1 LRPMD
6 LTLCMIVK
14 NEEATLSRT
23 LDSVKGVVDEMVV
36 LDTGSRDRT
45 REIAREFGAR
55 VYDFEW
61 CDDFA
66 AARNECLKH
75 AQGDWILVLD
85 ADEVLVPEIVP
96 QIKQA
101 IGSDGLLLINLIR
114 QEIGASQSPYSL
126 VSRLFRNRLDIRF
139 SRPYHAMVDDSVA
152 EILHRE
158 PQWKIASLPE
168 VAIWH
173 SGYQKD
179 AIAAKGKFQ
188 KAQAA
193 MERYIAYY
201 PNDAYACSKLGAL
214 YVETGQI
221 GRGINLLTRGLTAA
235 KNNDNSIVYELNYH
249 LGIAYS
255 QQQQFVKA
263 KEHYQAAINTDVFPA
278 LKLGAYNN
286 LGNLLKDEG
295 DLKSAEKAYKAA
307 LKIDPYFGVGHYN
320 LGLTLKAAG
329 NLADAIAYYRQA
341 IKINPEHAEA
351 HQNLAVALLKIGK
364 MPESLAEFKR
374 AIALHEQRRPFE
386 AERLRRGLQEM
397 GLI

>member
-1 LRPMD
+1 MN
-6 LTLCMIVK
+6 LTLCTIAK

-36 LDTGSRDRT
+36 VDTGSGDRT
-45 REIAREFGAR
+45 REIARESGAR

-66 AARNECLKH
+66 AARNESLKH
-75 AQGDWILVLD
+75 ARGDWILVLD

-96 QIKQA
+96 LLKQA
-101 IGSDGLLLINLIR
+101 IKSDRLLLINLIR

-126 VSRLFRNRLDIRF
+126 VSRLFRNRPDIRF
-139 SRPYHAMVDDSVA
+139 SRPYHAMIDDSAA
-152 EILHRE
+152 EILQRE
-158 PQWKIASLPE
+158 PTWKIASLPD
-168 VAIWH
+168 VAIYH
-173 SGYQKD
+173 SGYHKN
-179 AIAAKGKFQ
+179 AIAAKNKFQ

-214 YVETGQI
+214 YVESGQI
-221 GRGINLLTRGLTAA
+221 GRGINLLTRGLTNVAI
-235 KNNDNSIVYELNYH
+235 DDSIIYELNYH
-249 LGIAYS
+249 LGIAYCL
-255 QQQQFVKA
+255 QQQFVKA
-263 KEHYQAAINTDVFPA
+263 KEHYQSAINTNVFPA

-295 DLKSAEKAYKAA
+295 DLPAAEKAYKAA
-307 LKIDPYFGVGHYN
+307 LKIDPNFATGHYN
-320 LGLTLKAAG
+320 LGLTLKAGG

-341 IKINPEHAEA
+341 IKIAPEYAEA

-374 AIALHEQRRPFE
+374 AIALHEQSRPFE

>member
-1 LRPMD
+1 MN

-23 LDSVKGVVDEMVV
+23 LDSVKGVVDEIVV
-36 LDTGSRDRT
+36 VDTGSGDRT
-45 REIAREFGAR
+45 REIARESGAR

-101 IGSDGLLLINLIR
+101 IASDRLLLINLIR

-126 VSRLFRNRLDIRF
+126 VSRLFRNRPDIRF

-152 EILHRE
+152 EILQRE
-158 PQWKIASLPE
+158 PKWTIASLPD
-168 VAIWH
+168 VAILH

-221 GRGINLLTRGLTAA
+221 GRGINLLTKGLTAA
-235 KNNDNSIVYELNYH
+235 AINDSILYELNYH
-249 LGIAYS
+249 LGIAYR

-263 KEHYQAAINTDVFPA
+263 KEHYQAAINKDVLPA

-307 LKIDPYFGVGHYN
+307 LKIDPNFGVGHYN

-341 IKINPEHAEA
+341 IKIDPEHAEA

>member
-14 NEEATLSRT
+14 NEEVTLSRT
-23 LDSVKGVVDEMVV
+23 LDSVKGLVDEMVV

-66 AARNECLKH
+66 VARNECLKH

-101 IGSDGLLLINLIR
+101 IESDRLLLINLIR

-158 PQWKIASLPE
+158 PKWKIASLPD

-193 MERYIAYY
+193 MERYLAYY

-221 GRGINLLTRGLTAA
+221 GRGINLLTRGLTTA
-235 KNNDNSIVYELNYH
+235 KNNDDSIVYELNYH

-263 KEHYQAAINTDVFPA
+263 KEHYQAAINTNVLPS

-320 LGLTLKAAG
+320 LGVTLKAAG

>member
-1 LRPMD
+1 MD

-36 LDTGSRDRT
+36 VDTGSGDRT

-96 QIKQA
+96 PIKQG
-101 IGSDGLLLINLIR
+101 IQSDRLLLINLIR

-126 VSRLFRNRLDIRF
+126 VSRLFRNRPDIRF

-158 PQWKIASLPE
+158 PNWKIASLPD

-179 AIAAKGKFQ
+179 AIAAKSKFQ

-221 GRGINLLTRGLTAA
+221 GRGIDLLTRGLTAA
-235 KNNDNSIVYELNYH
+235 AIDDSILYELNYH
-249 LGIAYS
+249 LGIAYR

-263 KEHYQAAINTDVFPA
+263 KEHYQAAINTDVMPA

-307 LKIDPYFGVGHYN
+307 LKIDPCFATGHYN

-341 IKINPEHAEA
+341 IKIDPEHAEA

>member
-1 LRPMD
+1 MD

-14 NEEATLSRT
+14 NEEVTLSRT
-23 LDSVKGVVDEMVV
+23 LDSVKGLVDEMVV
-36 LDTGSRDRT
+36 VDTGSRDRT

-55 VYDFEW
+55 VYGFEW

-66 AARNECLKH
+66 VARNECLKH

-96 QIKQA
+96 HIKQA
-101 IGSDGLLLINLIR
+101 IESDRLLLINLIR

-158 PQWKIASLPE
+158 PKWKIASLPD

-193 MERYIAYY
+193 MERYLAYY

-221 GRGINLLTRGLTAA
+221 SRGINLLTTGLTTAA
-235 KNNDNSIVYELNYH
+235 KNDDSIVYELNYH

-364 MPESLAEFKR
+364 MPESLAEFQR

>member
-1 LRPMD
+1 MD
-6 LTLCMIVK
+6 LSLCMIVK
-14 NEEATLSRT
+14 NEEATLPRT
-23 LDSVKGVVDEMVV
+23 LASAKDVVDEMVV
-36 LDTGSRDRT
+36 LDTGSGDRT
-45 REIAREFGAR
+45 CEIAREFGAR
-55 VYDFEW
+55 VYHFEW
-61 CDDFA
+61 RDDFA
-66 AARNECLKH
+66 AARNECLKY
-75 AQGDWILVLD
+75 ATGDWILVLD

-96 QIKQA
+96 HIKQG
-101 IGSDGLLLINLIR
+101 IQGDRTLVINLIR

-126 VSRLFRNRLDIRF
+126 VSRLFRHRHDIRF

-152 EILHRE
+152 EILQRE
-158 PQWKIASLPE
+158 PDWKIVALAD
-168 VAIWH
+168 VAILH
-173 SGYQKD
+173 SGYQQD
-179 AIAAKGKFQ
+179 AIATKNKFQ

-193 MERYIAYY
+193 MERYITYY

-214 YVETGQI
+214 YVESGQI
-221 GRGINLLTRGLTAA
+221 QRGIDLLTKGLTAVA
-235 KNNDNSIVYELNYH
+235 IDDSIVYELNYH
-249 LGIAYS
+249 LGIAYR

-263 KEHYQAAINTDVFPA
+263 KEHYQAAINTNVFPA
-278 LKLGAYNN
+278 IKLGAYNN

-295 DLKSAEKAYKAA
+295 DLTSAQMAYKAA
-307 LKIDPYFGVGHYN
+307 LKIDPTFATGHYN

-341 IKINPEHAEA
+341 IKIDPEHAEA

-386 AERLRRGLQEM
+386 AQRLRQGLQEM

>member
-1 LRPMD
+1 MRPMD

-14 NEEATLSRT
+14 NEEVTLSRT
-23 LDSVKGVVDEMVV
+23 LDSVKSVVDEMVV
-36 LDTGSRDRT
+36 VDTGSGDRT
-45 REIAREFGAR
+45 REIARGYGAR

-66 AARNECLKH
+66 AARNECLKP

-101 IGSDGLLLINLIR
+101 MRSDRLLLINLIR

-126 VSRLFRNRLDIRF
+126 VSRLFRNRPDIRF

-158 PQWKIASLPE
+158 QTWKIASLPD

-179 AIAAKGKFQ
+179 AIAAKSKFQ

-221 GRGINLLTRGLTAA
+221 GRGIDLLTRGLTAA
-235 KNNDNSIVYELNYH
+235 AIDDSIVYELNYH
-249 LGIAYS
+249 LGIAYR
-255 QQQQFVKA
+255 QKQQFVKA
-263 KEHYQAAINTDVFPA
+263 KEHYQAAINTDVIPA

-307 LKIDPYFGVGHYN
+307 LKIDPSFATGHYN

-341 IKINPEHAEA
+341 IKIAPEHAEA

-364 MPESLAEFKR
+364 MPESLAEFKK

>member
-1 LRPMD
+1 MD

-14 NEEATLSRT
+14 NEEATLPRT
-23 LDSVKGVVDEMVV
+23 LASVKDVVDEMVV
-36 LDTGSRDRT
+36 VDTGSGDRT
-45 REIAREFGAR
+45 CEIAREFGAR
-55 VYDFEW
+55 VYHFEW

-75 AQGDWILVLD
+75 AKGDWILVLD
-85 ADEVLVPEIVP
+85 ADEVLVPQILP
-96 QIKQA
+96 QIQQV
-101 IGSDGLLLINLIR
+101 IQGDRTLLINLIR

-126 VSRLFRNRLDIRF
+126 VSRLFRNRHDIRF

-152 EILHRE
+152 EILQRE
-158 PQWKIASLPE
+158 PEWKIGALPD

-173 SGYQKD
+173 SGYHKD
-179 AIAAKGKFQ
+179 AIAAKSKFQ

-193 MERYIAYY
+193 MERYITYY
-201 PNDAYACSKLGAL
+201 PSDAYASSKLGAL
-214 YVETGQI
+214 YVESGQI
-221 GRGINLLTRGLTAA
+221 QRGIDLLTKGLTAVA
-235 KNNDNSIVYELNYH
+235 LDDSIVYELNYH
-249 LGIAYS
+249 LGIAYR

-263 KEHYQAAINTDVFPA
+263 KEHYQAAINTNVFPA
-278 LKLGAYNN
+278 IKLGAYNN

-295 DLKSAEKAYKAA
+295 DLTSAEKAYKAA
-307 LKIDPYFGVGHYN
+307 LKIDPNFAIGHYN

-341 IKINPEHAEA
+341 IKIDPEHAEA

-364 MPESLAEFKR
+364 MPESLAEFKK

>member
-1 LRPMD
+1 MRPMD

-66 AARNECLKH
+66 VARNECLKH

-101 IGSDGLLLINLIR
+101 IGSDRLLINLIR

-158 PQWKIASLPE
+158 PKWKIASLPS

-188 KAQAA
+188 KAQVA
-193 MERYIAYY
+193 MERYLAYY

-235 KNNDNSIVYELNYH
+235 KIDDSIVYELNYH
-249 LGIAYS
+249 LGIAYR
-255 QQQQFVKA
+255 QQQQFIKA
-263 KEHYQAAINTDVFPA
+263 KEHYQAAINTNVLPP

-307 LKIDPYFGVGHYN
+307 LKIDPNFGAGHYN

>member
-1 LRPMD
+1 MRPMN
-6 LTLCMIVK
+6 LTLCTIVK
-14 NEEATLSRT
+14 NEEVTLSRT
-23 LDSVKGVVDEMVV
+23 LDSVNGAVDKMVV

-66 AARNECLKH
+66 VARNECLKH

-101 IGSDGLLLINLIR
+101 IGSDRLLINLIR

-158 PQWKIASLPE
+158 PKWKIASLPE

-193 MERYIAYY
+193 MERYLAYY

-221 GRGINLLTRGLTAA
+221 SRGINLLTRGLTAA
-235 KNNDNSIVYELNYH
+235 KNDDSIVYELNYH

-263 KEHYQAAINTDVFPA
+263 KEHYQAAINTNVFPA

>member
-1 LRPMD
+1 
-6 LTLCMIVK
+6 
-14 NEEATLSRT
+14 
-23 LDSVKGVVDEMVV
+23 VV

-66 AARNECLKH
+66 VARNECLKH

-101 IGSDGLLLINLIR
+101 IGSDRLLLINLIR

-158 PQWKIASLPE
+158 PKWKIASLPD

-193 MERYIAYY
+193 MERYLAYY

-235 KNNDNSIVYELNYH
+235 KIDDSIVYELNYH

-263 KEHYQAAINTDVFPA
+263 KEHYQAAINTDVLPA

>member
-1 LRPMD
+1 MRPMD

-14 NEEATLSRT
+14 NEEVTLSRT
-23 LDSVKGVVDEMVV
+23 LDSVKGLVDEMVV
-36 LDTGSRDRT
+36 VDTGSRDRT

-55 VYDFEW
+55 VYGFEW

-66 AARNECLKH
+66 VARNECLKH

-96 QIKQA
+96 HIKQA
-101 IGSDGLLLINLIR
+101 IESDRLLLINLIR

-158 PQWKIASLPE
+158 PKWKIASLPD

-193 MERYIAYY
+193 MERYLAYY

-221 GRGINLLTRGLTAA
+221 SRGINLLTTGLTTAA
-235 KNNDNSIVYELNYH
+235 KNDDSIVYELNYH

-364 MPESLAEFKR
+364 MPESLAEFQR

>member
-1 LRPMD
+1 MN
-6 LTLCMIVK
+6 LTLCTIVK

-23 LDSVKGVVDEMVV
+23 LDSVKGVVDEIVIV
-36 LDTGSRDRT
+36 DTGSGDRT
-45 REIAREFGAR
+45 REIARESGAR

-66 AARNECLKH
+66 AARNESLKH
-75 AQGDWILVLD
+75 ARGDWILVLD

-101 IGSDGLLLINLIR
+101 IKSDRLLLINLIR

-126 VSRLFRNRLDIRF
+126 VSRLFRNRPNLRF

-152 EILHRE
+152 EILQRE
-158 PQWKIASLPE
+158 PQWKIASLPD
-168 VAIWH
+168 VAIYH
-173 SGYQKD
+173 SGYHKD

-214 YVETGQI
+214 YVESGELQ
-221 GRGINLLTRGLTAA
+221 RGINLLIKGLTAA
-235 KNNDNSIVYELNYH
+235 TIDDSIVYELNYH
-249 LGIAYS
+249 LGIAYR
-255 QQQQFVKA
+255 QQQQFTKA
-263 KEHYQAAINTDVFPA
+263 KEHYQVAINTDIFPA

-286 LGNLLKDEG
+286 LGNLLKEEG
-295 DLKSAEKAYKAA
+295 DLKAAEKAYKAA
-307 LKIDPYFGVGHYN
+307 LKIDPNFAAGHYN

-341 IKINPEHAEA
+341 IKLAPEHAEA

>member
-1 LRPMD
+1 MD

-14 NEEATLSRT
+14 NEAATLPRT
-23 LDSVKGVVDEMVV
+23 LTSVKGVVDEMVV
-36 LDTGSRDRT
+36 LDTGSGDRT
-45 REIAREFGAR
+45 REIAQEFGAR
-55 VYDFEW
+55 VYRFEW

-66 AARNECLKH
+66 AARNECLKY
-75 AQGDWILVLD
+75 ATGDWILVLD
-85 ADEVLVPEIVP
+85 ADEVLVPQIVP
-96 QIKQA
+96 QIKQG
-101 IGSDGLLLINLIR
+101 IKSDRPLLINLIR
-114 QEIGASQSPYSL
+114 QEVGASQSPYSL
-126 VSRLFRNRLDIRF
+126 VSRLFRNRPDIRF

-152 EILHRE
+152 EILQRE
-158 PQWKIASLPE
+158 PEWKIAALPD

-173 SGYQKD
+173 SGYHKD
-179 AIAAKGKFQ
+179 AIATKSKFQ

-201 PNDAYACSKLGAL
+201 PSDAYACSKLGAL
-214 YVETGQI
+214 YVESGQVQ
-221 GRGINLLTRGLTAA
+221 RGINLLTKGLTAVPI
-235 KNNDNSIVYELNYH
+235 DDSIVYELNYH
-249 LGIAYS
+249 LGIAYR

-263 KEHYQAAINTDVFPA
+263 KEHYQAAINTNVLPA

-295 DLKSAEKAYKAA
+295 DLTTAEMAYKAA
-307 LKIDPYFGVGHYN
+307 LKIDPNFAIGHYN
-320 LGLTLKAAG
+320 LGLTLKAGG

-341 IKINPEHAEA
+341 IKIAPEHAEA

-386 AERLRRGLQEM
+386 AERLRRGLREM

>member
-1 LRPMD
+1 MD
-6 LTLCMIVK
+6 LTLCTIVK
-14 NEEATLSRT
+14 NEETTLSRT

-36 LDTGSRDRT
+36 LDTGSGDRT
-45 REIAREFGAR
+45 REIARESGAR

-66 AARNECLKH
+66 AARNESLKH
-75 AQGDWILVLD
+75 ARGDWILVLD

-96 QIKQA
+96 LLKQA
-101 IGSDGLLLINLIR
+101 IKSDRLLLINLVR

-126 VSRLFRNRLDIRF
+126 VSRLFRNRPDIRF
-139 SRPYHAMVDDSVA
+139 SRPYHAMVDDSAA
-152 EILHRE
+152 EILQRE
-158 PQWKIASLPE
+158 PNWQIASLPD
-168 VAIWH
+168 VAIYH
-173 SGYQKD
+173 SGYHKD
-179 AIAAKGKFQ
+179 AIAAKSKFQ

-214 YVETGQI
+214 YVESGQI
-221 GRGINLLTRGLTAA
+221 GRGINLLTRGLTNAA
-235 KNNDNSIVYELNYH
+235 IDDSIVYELNYH
-249 LGIAYS
+249 LGIAYR

-263 KEHYQAAINTDVFPA
+263 KEHYQAAINTKVFPA

-295 DLKSAEKAYKAA
+295 DLPAAEKAYKAA
-307 LKIDPYFGVGHYN
+307 LKIDPNFAAGHYN

-341 IKINPEHAEA
+341 IKIAPEHAEA

-374 AIALHEQRRPFE
+374 AIALHEHRRPFE

>member
-1 LRPMD
+1 MD

-23 LDSVKGVVDEMVV
+23 LDSVKGVVDEIVV
-36 LDTGSRDRT
+36 VDTGSGDRT
-45 REIAREFGAR
+45 REVARGYGAR

-85 ADEVLVPEIVP
+85 ADEVLVPQILP
-96 QIKQA
+96 QIKEGIQ
-101 IGSDGLLLINLIR
+101 SDRLLLINLIR

-126 VSRLFRNRLDIRF
+126 VSRLFRNRPDIRF

-158 PQWKIASLPE
+158 PTWKIASLPD

-179 AIAAKGKFQ
+179 AIAAKSKFQ

-214 YVETGQI
+214 YVEIGQI
-221 GRGINLLTRGLTAA
+221 GRGIDLLTRGLAA
-235 KNNDNSIVYELNYH
+235 AAIDDSIVYELNYH
-249 LGIAYS
+249 LGIAYR

-263 KEHYQAAINTDVFPA
+263 KEHYQAAINTDVIPA

-307 LKIDPYFGVGHYN
+307 LKIDPSFATGHYN

-341 IKINPEHAEA
+341 IKIAPEHAEA

-374 AIALHEQRRPFE
+374 AIALHQQRRPFE

-397 GLI
+397 GLM

>member
-1 LRPMD
+1 MD

-14 NEEATLSRT
+14 NEEATLPRT
-23 LDSVKGVVDEMVV
+23 LASVKDVVDEMVV
-36 LDTGSRDRT
+36 VDTGSGDRT
-45 REIAREFGAR
+45 CEIAREFGAR
-55 VYDFEW
+55 VYHFEW

-75 AQGDWILVLD
+75 AKGDWILVLD
-85 ADEVLVPEIVP
+85 ADEVLVPQILP
-96 QIKQA
+96 QIQQV
-101 IGSDGLLLINLIR
+101 IQGDRTLLINLIR

-126 VSRLFRNRLDIRF
+126 VSRLFRNRHDIRF

-152 EILHRE
+152 EILQRE
-158 PQWKIASLPE
+158 PEWKIGALPD

-173 SGYQKD
+173 SGYHKD
-179 AIAAKGKFQ
+179 AIAAKSKFQ

-193 MERYIAYY
+193 MERYITYY
-201 PNDAYACSKLGAL
+201 PSDAYASSKLGAL
-214 YVETGQI
+214 YVESGQI
-221 GRGINLLTRGLTAA
+221 QRGIDLLTKGLTAVA
-235 KNNDNSIVYELNYH
+235 IDDSIVYELNYH
-249 LGIAYS
+249 LGIAYR

-263 KEHYQAAINTDVFPA
+263 KEHYQAAINTNVFPA
-278 LKLGAYNN
+278 IKLGAYNN

-295 DLKSAEKAYKAA
+295 DLTSAEKAYKAA
-307 LKIDPYFGVGHYN
+307 LKIDPNFAIGHYN

-341 IKINPEHAEA
+341 IKIDPEHAEA

-364 MPESLAEFKR
+364 MPESLAEFKK

>member
-1 LRPMD
+1 MD

-23 LDSVKGVVDEMVV
+23 LDSVKDVVDEIVV
-36 LDTGSRDRT
+36 LDTGSGDRT
-45 REIAREFGAR
+45 REIAQAAGAR

-66 AARNECLKH
+66 AARNECLKY
-75 AQGDWILVLD
+75 AQGNWILVLD
-85 ADEVLVPEIVP
+85 ADEVLVPQIVP
-96 QIKQA
+96 QIKEA
-101 IGSDGLLLINLIR
+101 IKGDRLLLINLIR

-126 VSRLFRNRLDIRF
+126 VSRLFRNRPGIRF

-152 EILHRE
+152 EMLQRE
-158 PQWKIASLPE
+158 PQWKIVSLPD
-168 VAIWH
+168 VAIYH
-173 SGYQKD
+173 SGYHKD
-179 AIAAKGKFQ
+179 AIAAKSKFQ

-214 YVETGQI
+214 YVESGQI
-221 GRGINLLTRGLTAA
+221 ARGINLLTRGLTAA
-235 KNNDNSIVYELNYH
+235 TIDDSIVYELNYH
-249 LGIAYS
+249 LGIAYRK
-255 QQQQFVKA
+255 QEQLAKA
-263 KEHYQAAINTDVFPA
+263 KEHYQAAINIDVFPA

-286 LGNLLKDEG
+286 LGNLFKDEG
-295 DLKSAEKAYKAA
+295 DLQAAEKAYKAA
-307 LKIDPYFGVGHYN
+307 LKIYPNFALGHYN

-341 IKINPEHAEA
+341 IKLDPEHAEA

-364 MPESLAEFKR
+364 MPESLAEFKK

>member
-1 LRPMD
+1 MD

-14 NEEATLSRT
+14 NEAATLPRT
-23 LDSVKGVVDEMVV
+23 LTSVKGVVDEMVV
-36 LDTGSRDRT
+36 LDTGSGDRT
-45 REIAREFGAR
+45 REIAQEFGAR
-55 VYDFEW
+55 VYRFEW

-66 AARNECLKH
+66 AARNECLKY
-75 AQGDWILVLD
+75 ATGDWILVLD
-85 ADEVLVPEIVP
+85 ADEVLVPQIVP
-96 QIKQA
+96 QIKQG
-101 IGSDGLLLINLIR
+101 IQSDRPLLINLIR
-114 QEIGASQSPYSL
+114 QEVGASQSPYSL
-126 VSRLFRNRLDIRF
+126 VSRLFRNRHDIRF

-152 EILHRE
+152 EILQRE
-158 PQWKIASLPE
+158 PEWKIAALPD

-173 SGYQKD
+173 SGYHKD
-179 AIAAKGKFQ
+179 AIATKSKFQ

-201 PNDAYACSKLGAL
+201 PSDAYACSKLGAL
-214 YVETGQI
+214 YVESGQVQ
-221 GRGINLLTRGLTAA
+221 RGINLLTKGLTAVPI
-235 KNNDNSIVYELNYH
+235 DDSIVYELNYH
-249 LGIAYS
+249 LGIAYR
-255 QQQQFVKA
+255 QQQQFGKA
-263 KEHYQAAINTDVFPA
+263 KEHYQVAINTNVLPA

-295 DLKSAEKAYKAA
+295 DLTTAEMAYKAA
-307 LKIDPYFGVGHYN
+307 LKIDPNFAIGHYN
-320 LGLTLKAAG
+320 LGLTLKAGG

-341 IKINPEHAEA
+341 IKIAPEHAEA

-386 AERLRRGLQEM
+386 AERLRRGLREM

>member
-1 LRPMD
+1 MRPMD

-14 NEEATLSRT
+14 NEEVTLSRT
-23 LDSVKGVVDEMVV
+23 LDSVKGLVDEMVV

-66 AARNECLKH
+66 VARNECLKH

-101 IGSDGLLLINLIR
+101 IESDRLLLINLIR

-158 PQWKIASLPE
+158 PKWKIASLPD

-193 MERYIAYY
+193 MERYLAYY

-221 GRGINLLTRGLTAA
+221 SRGINLLTRGLTAA
-235 KNNDNSIVYELNYH
+235 KIDDSIVYELNYH

>member
-1 LRPMD
+1 MD
-6 LTLCMIVK
+6 LTLCTIVK

-36 LDTGSRDRT
+36 VDTGSRDRT

-66 AARNECLKH
+66 AARNESLKH

-96 QIKQA
+96 HIKQA
-101 IGSDGLLLINLIR
+101 IESDRLLLINLIR

-158 PQWKIASLPE
+158 PKWKIASLPS

-193 MERYIAYY
+193 MERYLAYY

-221 GRGINLLTRGLTAA
+221 SRGINLLTRGLTAA
-235 KNNDNSIVYELNYH
+235 AKNDESIVYELNYH

-263 KEHYQAAINTDVFPA
+263 KEHYQAAINTDVFPP

>member
-1 LRPMD
+1 MRPMD
-6 LTLCMIVK
+6 LTLCTIVK
-14 NEEATLSRT
+14 NEEATLART

-36 LDTGSRDRT
+36 VDTGSRDRT

-66 AARNECLKH
+66 VARNECLKH

-101 IGSDGLLLINLIR
+101 IESDRLLLINLIR

-158 PQWKIASLPE
+158 PKWKIASLPS

-193 MERYIAYY
+193 MERYLAYY

-221 GRGINLLTRGLTAA
+221 SRGINLLTRGLTAA
-235 KNNDNSIVYELNYH
+235 AKNDESIVYELNYH